1 MLKAQ
6 NPGLLINDYGM
17 LMFNYQFFEFQ
28 KRITELGVS
37 KNRKKMLIYSSFR
50 KKKRNL
56 TKHIT
61 NL

>member
-37 KNRKKMLIYSSFR
+37 
-50 KKKRNL
+50 
-56 TKHIT
+56 
-61 NL
+61 